1 MRDTIGILLA
11 TLAPVQA
18 PHRDTVALVTAPPL
32 VVVVMAARATAPT
45 RLSTC
50 YESRYGQCWSED

>member
-1 MRDTIGILLA
+1 MRDTIGIILA
-11 TLAPVQA
+11 TMAPVQA

-32 VVVVMAARATAPT
+32 AVVAMAARVTTPT